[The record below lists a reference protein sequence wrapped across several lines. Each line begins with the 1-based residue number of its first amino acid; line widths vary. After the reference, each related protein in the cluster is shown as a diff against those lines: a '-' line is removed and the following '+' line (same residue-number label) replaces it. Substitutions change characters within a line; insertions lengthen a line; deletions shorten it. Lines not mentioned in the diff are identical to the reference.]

1 MSQEQKDPIRYGDL
15 FEVSGELASK
25 PVAPHD
31 AELMET
37 AEKTA
42 FGETQLGGTATVMR
56 AAANL
61 NVRDG
66 LLDREI
72 NDDPTKVSV
81 AQGVSITQ
89 TDVPGCRIFS
99 ESVDGQVVGQHV
111 QSMPTQEAAVGIV
124 QNPNTIGEA
133 LEATVQSAGAK
144 PVDQGDAAAIQAAE
158 ARAPGCTSKVTC

>member
-1 MSQEQKDPIRYGDL
+1 MSQEQPRRPREKQQEQEDPIRYGDL

-37 AEKTA
+37 AEKTV

-81 AQGVSITQ
+81 AQGVSVTR
-89 TDVPGCRIFS
+89 TDVPGRRIFS
-99 ESVDGQVVGQHV
+99 ESVDGQVLRF
-111 QSMPTQEAAVGIV
+111 PTSGLILLLNPKQFHSGLRSLLRFAVHFF
-124 QNPNTIGEA
+124 
-133 LEATVQSAGAK
+133 
-144 PVDQGDAAAIQAAE
+144 
-158 ARAPGCTSKVTC
+158 